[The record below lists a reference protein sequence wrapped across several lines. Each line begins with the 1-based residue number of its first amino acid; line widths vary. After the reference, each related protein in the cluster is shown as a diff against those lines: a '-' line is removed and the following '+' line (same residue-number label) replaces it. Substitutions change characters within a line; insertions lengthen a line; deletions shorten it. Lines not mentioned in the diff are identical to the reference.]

1 MPSTNMNVY
10 ILNLEVEQKRRYMCE
25 GALFAMNAPF
35 KRVKRWIAKDDF
47 EYEKSSDLLRDAIN
61 DGFPGFQKCLNN
73 KQQNREG
80 IAIYAQ
86 AWNYCRFWRHLVEKN
101 ETALLIQDDRKL
113 RRPYPRMLEIFKE
126 LIGFDPDFEFLSLWC
141 KQEVVHKAFPGRLP
155 FRLIS
160 EDSPVAQGI
169 YENGACAGHIVTP
182 KGAEVLL
189 DLIPGHS
196 PARVEFVVN
205 ALSVGKEHFYTL
217 VDEKE
222 NITHLVEDPEY
233 IPGRILSD
241 DSTDGFLRP
250 IETTTDN

>member
-1 MPSTNMNVY
+1 MNVY
-10 ILNLEVEQKRRYMCE
+10 ILNLEVEEKRRYLCE
-25 GALFAMNAPF
+25 GALFAMNTPL

-47 EYEKSSDLLRDAIN
+47 AYSKSSDLLRDAID
-61 DGFPGFQKCLNN
+61 DGFSGFQKCLDN

-86 AWNYCRFWRHLVEKN
+86 AWNYCRFWRHLAENK
-101 ETALLIQDDRKL
+101 ETAMLIQDDRKL
-113 RRPYPRMLEIFKE
+113 RRPYPRKLEIFEE
-126 LIGFDPDFEFLSLWC
+126 LIGFDPDVEFLSLWC
-141 KQEVVHKAFPGRLP
+141 KQEVVHRAFPGRLP

-160 EDSPVAQGI
+160 EGSPIAQGI

-196 PARVEFVVN
+196 PARVEFAIN
-205 ALSVGKEHFYTL
+205 ALSVGKAHFYTL

-222 NITHLVEDPEY
+222 NITHLVDKEAY

-241 DSTDGFLRP
+241 DSTDGLLRP
-250 IETTTDN
+250 IYTTSG